1 VDHLSAEELLM
12 MDTKI
17 FKIGGKQL
25 RISVLET
32 TQPTA
37 PLTKKVE
44 LIEGQRMLVKKEGLD
59 DMLFF
64 VVDILQESATFIAS
78 SPSAKAIVE
87 RAWKTTVAQDD
98 TVVLPGVLSRKKQII
113 PVLEEAAKDEL

>member
-1 VDHLSAEELLM
+1 M
-12 MDTKI
+12 GDTKI

-32 TQPTA
+32 TKPAA
-37 PLTKKVE
+37 PLTKKAA
-44 LIEGQRMLVKKEGLD
+44 LIDAQKQLVKKEGID

-64 VVDILQESATFIAS
+64 VVDILKESATFIAS
-78 SPSAKAIVE
+78 SPSAKRIVE
-87 RAWKTTVAQDD
+87 RAWKTAGAADD

-113 PVLEEAAKDEL
+113 PTLEKSAQDEL